1 MLITELP
8 LGSLVLLG
16 AYKGVPLKWMKVD
29 NQILCL
35 STNIGRFEFDSP
47 EKDNPIDLRKDNGDN
62 RYSFSNIDQFLNNTG
77 ENWYISTHEYDERPP
92 YADAPSFLTE
102 FKEDELDCMEDH
114 RFEAIDSDNNVSEWM
129 TRKVWLPSVNN
140 FVEEAMTTHEAT
152 EKRFAKLPAL
162 RDMWTRSGFENEGSF
177 AKQILSNGSLADR
190 EVADRAHIFPL
201 CKLSDDVELEM
212 NGGLYIPHLK
222 SVEPVLEG
230 DLRTILGW

>member
-8 LGSLVLLG
+8 LGAFVLLG
-16 AYKGVPLKWMKVD
+16 AYRGVPLKWTKVD

-77 ENWYISTHEYDERPP
+77 ENWYIPTHEYDEAPP

-102 FKEDELDCMEDH
+102 FKEEELDCMEDH
-114 RFEAIDSDNNVSEWM
+114 RFEAIDSDNNVSEWL

-140 FVEEAMTTHEAT
+140 FVEEALTTHEAT

-162 RDMWTRSGFENEGSF
+162 LDMWTRSGFENEGSF
-177 AKQILSNGSLADR
+177 AKQILSNRAIEVR

-212 NGGLYIPHLK
+212 DGGLYIPHLK